1 MQVTK
6 DSHDPGNPEFTER
19 FSTRLDVGPSDRR
32 VEDASC
38 ERIRIRLWKTSLIL
52 LDLLLFFLCFAG
64 CAYLVEQQ
72 GAKDIHV
79 SQWLASFG
87 LMSLVLVFANIC
99 VDAYSRTRCNMSV
112 RDVTEQLIAAAGC
125 FLFVLIVL
133 FFAPDRVFDG
143 NMSLLSAMALAP
155 FISIPVRYFL
165 FRARRRALRF
175 QTILIIA
182 GSDARKAFLEWISLV
197 HHKYVPH
204 FISPQT
210 GLVES
215 YGDEPDA
222 LYGMNVEE
230 AIRALSRDLSAI
242 VIAEDP
248 DRLPRNFL
256 NRLVAINFNVTPV
269 YLLDAFHA
277 REWQTVPLTTLSGK
291 WALNEGFRLSQSATY
306 SRLKRLIDIVAASIG
321 LVLTSPVL
329 FVVAVL
335 IRLESPGPIIF
346 RQKRVGL
353 HERVF
358 TIFKFRSMRDGS
370 DKGPLYTMEKDN
382 RITRIGGF
390 LRKSRLDELPQL
402 VNVLRGEMS
411 LIGPRAEWDKL
422 VCDYEEQIPYYHLRH
437 LVRPGITGW
446 AQVNYSYGASVR
458 DAKIKLRYDLFY
470 VRYSGVMLDLCIAV
484 KTVYIVLF
492 GKGR

>member
-6 DSHDPGNPEFTER
+6 DSQDFGNPEFTER
-19 FSTRLDVGPSDRR
+19 FSTRLRVGPTDQR
-32 VEDASC
+32 VEGASC
-38 ERIRIRLWKTSLIL
+38 DRIRIRLWKISLVL
-52 LDLLLFFLCFAG
+52 LDLLIFSLCYAG
-64 CAYLVEQQ
+64 CVWLVEQPA
-72 GAKDIHV
+72 AKGMHV

-87 LMSLVLVFANIC
+87 LMSLVLLFANIC
-99 VDAYSRTRCNMSV
+99 VDAYSRTRCSMSV

-125 FLFVLIVL
+125 FLFALIVL
-133 FFAPDRVFDG
+133 FFTPDRVFDG
-143 NMSLLSAMALAP
+143 NLPLLSSMALAP

-165 FRARRRALRF
+165 FRARGRALRF

-182 GSDARKAFLEWISLV
+182 GSEAREAFLEWISLV
-197 HHKYVPH
+197 HNKYVPH

-215 YGDEPDA
+215 CGDEPDA

-230 AIRALSRDLSAI
+230 AIRALSRDLNAI

-321 LVLTSPVL
+321 LVLASPVL
-329 FVVAVL
+329 FLVAVM
-335 IRLESPGPIIF
+335 IKLESPGPVIF

-353 HERVF
+353 HERIF
-358 TIFKFRSMRDGS
+358 TIFKFRSMYDGS
-370 DKGPLYTMEKDN
+370 DKGPLYTLEKDN

-402 VNVLRGEMS
+402 WNVLRGEMS

-422 VCDYEEQIPYYHLRH
+422 VCDYEEKIPYYHLRH

-446 AQVNYSYGASVR
+446 AQVNYSYGASLR
-458 DAKIKLRYDLFY
+458 DAKVKLRYDLFY

-484 KTVYIVLF
+484 KTVYIVIF